1 MEKSRSPAPPR
12 VAAQSGLWRRPGGP
26 RGFFQIVS
34 AVVAETFNG
43 FHADRGVDLAASLA
57 FTSLLTAVP
66 LLATFALFLAA
77 FFKQNV
83 ATIFDLVNLL
93 LPYHTAQVTES
104 VRDFISQSSAI
115 TGIGLLLLFIASL
128 RLLFIVEGIVN
139 TVWGAPR
146 RRRLFPRIFLYT
158 VGLIALALL
167 IGSIALGVRFV
178 KRFAMANEILS
189 APATDFLGPFFV
201 EFAALTLLYKYL
213 PNAPVRWRRAAAG
226 AAAVALALEL
236 LRFLFGLYVRMLSR
250 INLITGS
257 LTLVLLTLLSVYF
270 VWVLI
275 LLGVE
280 LVHVLQAHAS
290 GRRELGGPRAGAAE
304 NAIRMLLRLARGG
317 THGLRELYAQQ
328 GDTSLEAEKILSQL
342 ENAGLVAGD
351 PAKGFSLTLPP
362 RKITIAQVV
371 DAVSPDLYTLAAD
384 SGDKVVEVLQ
394 PLFERL
400 RGERRALLG
409 MTLAD
414 LLRRRPD

>member
-1 MEKSRSPAPPR
+1 VEKSPSPAHR
-12 VAAQSGLWRRPGGP
+12 TVVGQSGLWRRPGGQ
-26 RGFFQIVS
+26 RGFFRILA
-34 AVVAETFNG
+34 AVAAETFHG
-43 FHADRGVDLAASLA
+43 FRADRGVDLAASLA

-83 ATIFDLVNLL
+83 ATIFDLVNLI

-104 VRDFISQSSAI
+104 LRDFISQSSAI
-115 TGIGLLLLFIASL
+115 TGIGLFLLFVASL
-128 RLLFIVEGIVN
+128 RLLFIIEGIVN

-146 RRRLFPRIFLYT
+146 RRRLVARILLYT
-158 VGLIALALL
+158 VGLLALALL
-167 IGSIALGVRFV
+167 IGSITLGVRFL

-189 APATDFLGPFFV
+189 APATDFLGPFVV
-201 EFAALTLLYKYL
+201 EFLALTLLYKYL
-213 PNAPVRWRRAAAG
+213 PNAFVRWRRAAAG
-226 AAAVALALEL
+226 AAAVAISLEA
-236 LRFLFGLYVRMLSR
+236 LRFLFGLYVRTLSKV
-250 INLITGS
+250 NLITGS

-280 LVHVLQAHAS
+280 LVHVLQAHAA
-290 GRRELGGPRAGAAE
+290 GREIGGPRAGAAE
-304 NAIRMLLRLARGG
+304 NAIRMLLQLARGG

-328 GDTSLEAEKILSQL
+328 EDTSLEAEKILSQL
-342 ENAGLVAGD
+342 EEAGLVSGD
-351 PAKGFSLTLPP
+351 AAKGFSLTRPP

-371 DAVSPDLYTLAAD
+371 DAVSPDLYTLTAER
-384 SGDKVVEVLQ
+384 GDRVVEVLQ
-394 PLFERL
+394 PLFDRL